1 MTGLRATRKLGWNL
15 VAIVLL
21 VAACTVGTDHLTV
34 TGDDIAVP
42 TPVPGDESAAPSFE
56 PTPTAG
62 AQSDDPDAGD
72 ATDLEDSDPDAGADG
87 TGVDPALDGG
97 AGLGDRYYPGYG
109 NGGYDVQNYDLT
121 IDWNHTDR
129 SMDATAVIDLIPTQ
143 ALARFNLDFVGL
155 AVSSVVI
162 DGRDAEWTR
171 DGRELVITPTDN
183 LREGVPAQVTVDYF
197 GEPDVLQSLGAPF
210 SGGWTDLG
218 ETIVVVGEPE
228 GAAGWYPVN
237 EHPTDKATY
246 SITLTTDSSLT
257 VAANGIQTAKIDN
270 SDGTTTWAYVTDDPQ
285 ASYLTTLGIGDFIYH
300 EGDPSRSG
308 IPVRHWFHAD
318 KFDESV
324 VTMERTGQMI
334 DAFESIFGPYPFDV
348 YGSMV
353 VDGDL
358 GFALETQTLS
368 VFGGDLVDNFA
379 TYEDIVAHELA
390 HQWFGNHVS
399 LGQWSD
405 IWLNEGFATY
415 SEYLWLEQ
423 IDPGYDIDADIR
435 DLHASLGFI
444 TQSPP
449 GAPPADD
456 LFNASVYIRGAFT
469 LHALRVTVGDQ
480 AFFQIIAEWVE
491 EFGGSWAVTSDF
503 IQLSEEISGQD
514 LDGFFDMWLF
524 AEGLPELPP
533 A

>member
-1 MTGLRATRKLGWNL
+1 MPRLLLSRKFTWNL
-15 VAIVLL
+15 LAVVGLL
-21 VAACTVGTDHLTV
+21 AACTVGTDHLTV
-34 TGDDIAVP
+34 TDDGVAVPPAATSEASSDTSPTFEP
-42 TPVPGDESAAPSFE
+42 TPVPDEADPSSASG
-56 PTPTAG
+56 G
-62 AQSDDPDAGD
+62 ADDDP
-72 ATDLEDSDPDAGADG
+72 ATASGSADG
-87 TGVDPALDGG
+87 IDPALDGG
-97 AGLGDRYYPGYG
+97 PGLGDRYYPGYG
-109 NGGYDVQNYDLT
+109 NGGYDVESYELT
-121 IDWNHTDR
+121 IDWDHDAR
-129 SMDATAVIDLIPTQ
+129 SMDATAVIDLTPTQ
-143 ALARFNLDFVGL
+143 ELARFNLDFVGL
-155 AVSSVVI
+155 TVESVVV
-162 DGRDAEWTR
+162 DGQDAAWDR
-171 DGRELVITPTDN
+171 SGRELAITPNAT
-183 LREGVPAQVTVDYF
+183 LRSDVPSQVTIDYS

-228 GAAGWYPVN
+228 GSAGWYPVN

-246 SITLTTDSSLT
+246 SITLTTDSSLA

-270 SDGTTTWAYVTDDPQ
+270 GDGTTTWSYVTDDPQ
-285 ASYLTTLGIGDFIYH
+285 ASYLTTLGIGDFIFH

-318 KFDESV
+318 KFEESV
-324 VTMERTGQMI
+324 ITMQRTGQMI

-353 VDGDL
+353 VDQDL

-368 VFGGDLVDNFA
+368 VFGGDLVDQFA

-423 IDPGYDIDADIR
+423 IEPGYDIDADMR
-435 DLHASLGFI
+435 ELHANLGFI
-444 TQSPP
+444 TGSPP

-469 LHALRVTVGDQ
+469 LHALRLTIGDQ
-480 AFFQIIAEWVE
+480 AFFQTITQWIE

-514 LDGFFDMWLF
+514 LGAFFDTWLF
-524 AEGLPELPP
+524 AEGLPEMPP